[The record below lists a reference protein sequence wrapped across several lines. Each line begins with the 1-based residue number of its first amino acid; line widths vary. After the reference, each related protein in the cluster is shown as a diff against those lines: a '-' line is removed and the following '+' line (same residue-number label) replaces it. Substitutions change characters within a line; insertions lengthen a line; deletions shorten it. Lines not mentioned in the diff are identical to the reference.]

1 MADLANELSSRG
13 HEVHAAVIP
22 SSPLLTDL
30 SELPRQNILELSMR
44 NSLNVRGAFKLARF
58 AQERQIQV
66 IHAHVARDYPVVA
79 LAAARAGSVP
89 FMITR
94 HMQFPLSRGHRITLR
109 SVARVIAVSQAVAD
123 SLYAQ
128 RVFDRDKIVV
138 IPHGIDVAKF
148 SQTSAGRI
156 RAGRGNERARI
167 GTIGQL
173 APAKGQMDFVKAAAI
188 VANQPGD
195 VEFIIAGDD
204 KSRTGENRQRLE
216 ALISQLG
223 LTGRVSLLG
232 RCDDLPQLLSTFD
245 LFVSPSR
252 LESFGLAIVEA
263 MACGVPVVATRT
275 GGAGEIIKDGETGR
289 LVPVGNAKAL
299 AKEICDLVENSA
311 ERARL
316 SENARRDVADRFSLA
331 RMVDATEG
339 LYQDVLAARRRAGRA
354 PALLR

>member
-1 MADLANELSSRG
+1 M
-13 HEVHAAVIP
+13 
-22 SSPLLTDL
+22 
-30 SELPRQNILELSMR
+30 
-44 NSLNVRGAFKLARF
+44 
-58 AQERQIQV
+58 
-66 IHAHVARDYPVVA
+66 
-79 LAAARAGSVP
+79 
-89 FMITR
+89 
-94 HMQFPLSRGHRITLR
+94 
-109 SVARVIAVSQAVAD
+109 
-123 SLYAQ
+123 
-128 RVFDRDKIVV
+128 
-138 IPHGIDVAKF
+138 
-148 SQTSAGRI
+148 
-156 RAGRGNERARI
+156 
-167 GTIGQL
+167 

-232 RCDDLPQLLSTFD
+232 RCDDLQQLLSTFD